1 MQEAD
6 EQASQTVRTVEELK
20 KRICDI
26 QNQECMS
33 EQDNRELQAING
45 QLKTELVKLEKIT
58 RNVSNLN
65 GTVRI
70 SAYHN
75 YFQQH

>member
-1 MQEAD
+1 
-6 EQASQTVRTVEELK
+6 
-20 KRICDI
+20 
-26 QNQECMS
+26 MS